1 MFEEFQ
7 EAALK
12 QEQRRRLKN
21 ILNISSGILFSVT
34 LVYLTFYVN

>member
-7 EAALK
+7 EDALK
-12 QEQRRRLKN
+12 QKQRKKVKAT
-21 ILNISSGILFSVT
+21 LNIATAILFSVT